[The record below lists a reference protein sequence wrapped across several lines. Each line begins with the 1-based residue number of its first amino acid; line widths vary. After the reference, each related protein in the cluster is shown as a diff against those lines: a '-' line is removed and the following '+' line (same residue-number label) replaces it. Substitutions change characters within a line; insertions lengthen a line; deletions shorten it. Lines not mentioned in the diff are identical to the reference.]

1 MAFLP
6 CKSFPS
12 SLPQNC
18 THNSGPIHSLFTSLF
33 FLFDYTEIIR
43 FCVKDHRVKVP
54 FSLYDIKGPYNQ
66 RYLWYLMLSHLGEG
80 VFVRCLLCTVTLF
93 SPLSTLYS
101 LEGCPIQNWHLR
113 NKKNC
118 VHCAFDWSIYKIH
131 FEIHLLSYLLIYRL
145 LIIIYMNTWIFIV
158 NFRFK
163 SNNTSFTVLL
173 NLFGPSVSFCVLCI
187 HSHQCRFI

>member
-1 MAFLP
+1 MLYHCFLLNSFLCEGKDPHLVVCHKESHAFQNMAFLP

-113 NKKNC
+113 NKKNR
-118 VHCAFDWSIYKIH
+118 VHCAFDWSIYIIH
-131 FEIHLLSYLLIYRL
+131 FELFCMRDSITL
-145 LIIIYMNTWIFIV
+145 FI
-158 NFRFK
+158 
-163 SNNTSFTVLL
+163 
-173 NLFGPSVSFCVLCI
+173 NL
-187 HSHQCRFI
+187 